1 MKKEEDNTVE
11 WRAAMSAYNRWSS
24 PGVKG
29 AGAGAALG
37 QGLFLGLPDLRFL
50 IFDANPSSVT
60 GARENWVVEATV
72 EVSLCLESL
81 LGPNLVQKAVGMRVR
96 TNHSHGIY

>member
-1 MKKEEDNTVE
+1 MRRRRKKKITVE
-11 WRAAMSAYNRWSS
+11 WRAAMLACKRWSS
-24 PGVKG
+24 PGVK
-29 AGAGAALG
+29 GAGAALG

-60 GARENWVVEATV
+60 GAREKWVVEATV

-81 LGPNLVQKAVGMRVR
+81 LGPNLVQKAVGMRVC